1 MRVNAIA
8 PAARTRMTEATP
20 GLGDIVKAPRDPGAF
35 DVWNPANVS
44 PLVAYL
50 ATEGCPLNGRVLF
63 VQGGQVRVFQPWT
76 MTTTLEKDDRWTVD
90 ELAKELPASLRL
102 IAADR
107 RYRRATPARSG
118 VERGTE
124 PRYLGRL

>member
-1 MRVNAIA
+1 
-8 PAARTRMTEATP
+8 MTEATP
-20 GLGDIVKAPRDPGAF
+20 GLGDIVKAPHDPGAF

-76 MTTTLEKDDRWTVD
+76 MTATLDKKDRWTVE
-90 ELAKELPASLRL
+90 ELATQLPPLF
-102 IAADR
+102 D
-107 RYRRATPARSG
+107 
-118 VERGTE
+118 
-124 PRYLGRL
+124 